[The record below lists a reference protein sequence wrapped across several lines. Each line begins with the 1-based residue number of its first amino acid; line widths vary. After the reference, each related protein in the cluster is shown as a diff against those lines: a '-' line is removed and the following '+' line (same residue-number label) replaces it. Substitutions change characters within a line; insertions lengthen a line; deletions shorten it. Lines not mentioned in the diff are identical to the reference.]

1 MDNQLQLLNFH
12 KMLANFANNLVGA
25 FMILI
30 VYQYTGS
37 LAAAMV
43 YGISTHLLRLVI
55 NIVFDKAK
63 LFSRYPQ
70 LLLLLRAI
78 PIISYN
84 ILVILLELDFNVWFC
99 IIGICIFQSFDYGL
113 NNVSKEIIF
122 NYSSLNKSG
131 GSLGLTRVFEQI
143 GTIVALIA
151 GGMLLDLSPILV
163 VCISIT
169 LYLISVVPLVN
180 YYIKSR
186 KSKTFNKDAI
196 SNAVEVLDKKEN
208 AATSSKKLSKQLLI
222 TYGFVYFSFAFLDLM
237 TGMFN
242 LSVYISQGSFT
253 TAGILSAI
261 FNVVYMVGS
270 YIAGDLNEK
279 KDLSIFISI
288 CCAVIGIS
296 VLFLPYIATN
306 LDTMFWAVCVIYG
319 IIGILYPFVSIFV
332 LQRMLS
338 KTRIVGC
345 SNNALI
351 IREEACVV
359 AYSAGYAMGFV
370 SIPAIFILMSVALIA
385 SAGIIPI
392 CEEKTRKNL
401 VDYLQNNE
409 VTHSKKRKKAPA
421 PKKAVAIKDAKEEK
435 VSDAKSSTTE
445 NKKSVEDTKPSTTK
459 KSDK

>member
-1 MDNQLQLLNFH
+1 
-12 KMLANFANNLVGA
+12 MLANFANNLVGA

-37 LAAAMV
+37 LVAAMI
-43 YGISTHLLRLVI
+43 YGIAHHILRLVI
-55 NIVFDKAK
+55 NIVFDKTRV
-63 LFSRYPQ
+63 FSRYPQ

-84 ILVILLELDFNVWFC
+84 VLVILLEVGVNVWLC
-99 IIGICIFQSFDYGL
+99 IVGICIFQAFDYGL

-169 LYLISVVPLVN
+169 LYLISVIPLVN

-196 SNAVEVLDKKEN
+196 SNAVAVLDKKEN

-261 FNVVYMVGS
+261 FNVVYMIGS

-279 KDLSIFISI
+279 KDLSIFISV
-288 CCAVIGIS
+288 CCFIIGVS
-296 VLFLPYIATN
+296 VLFLPYIAAH
-306 LDTMFWAVCVIYG
+306 LDTMFWAVCVIYT
-319 IIGILYPFVSIFV
+319 IIGMLYPFVSIFV

-345 SNNALI
+345 SNNALV

-359 AYSAGYAMGFV
+359 AYSCGYAMGFAT
-370 SIPAIFILMSVALIA
+370 IPAIFILMSVALIA
-385 SAGIIPI
+385 SSVIIPV
-392 CEEKTRKNL
+392 CEERTRKNL

-409 VTHSKKRKKAPA
+409 ITHTKKRAPKKSSTPAKAIAIKAETKVEDSKPA
-421 PKKAVAIKDAKEEK
+421 PKKTET
-435 VSDAKSSTTE
+435 KSTE
-445 NKKSVEDTKPSTTK
+445 SKSTK
-459 KSDK
+459 K

>member
-1 MDNQLQLLNFH
+1 
-12 KMLANFANNLVGA
+12 MLANFANNLVGA

-37 LAAAMV
+37 LVAAMI
-43 YGISTHLLRLVI
+43 YGIAHHTLRLFI
-55 NIVFDKAK
+55 NIALDKTK
-63 LFSRYPQ
+63 VFSRYPQ
-70 LLLLLRAI
+70 LMLLIRAI

-84 ILVILLELDFNVWFC
+84 ILVILLELEFNVWFC
-99 IIGICIFQSFDYGL
+99 IVGICIFQAFDYGL

-169 LYLISVVPLVN
+169 LYLISVIPLVN
-180 YYIKSR
+180 YYLKSR

-196 SNAVEVLDKKEN
+196 SNAVAVLDKKEN

-261 FNVVYMVGS
+261 FNIVYMIGS

-279 KDLSIFISI
+279 KDLSIFVSI
-288 CCAVIGIS
+288 CCAIIGIS
-296 VLFLPYIATN
+296 VFFLPYIAIN
-306 LDTMFWAVCVIYG
+306 LDSMFWAVCLIYG

-345 SNNALI
+345 SNSALI

-370 SIPAIFILMSVALIA
+370 SIPAIFILMGIALIA
-385 SAGIIPI
+385 SAGIIPAS
-392 CEEKTRKNL
+392 EEITRKNL

-409 VTHSKKRKKAPA
+409 VTHSKKRAKKSAPA
-421 PKKAVAIKDAKEEK
+421 KAVAIKETKTS
-435 VSDAKSSTTE
+435 VSSTKTE
-445 NKKSVEDTKPSTTK
+445 STDSKTTKNTTTK
-459 KSDK
+459 K

>member
-37 LAAAMV
+37 LAAAMI
-43 YGISTHLLRLVI
+43 YGIAHHTLRLFI
-55 NIVFDKAK
+55 NIALDKTK
-63 LFSRYPQ
+63 VFSRYPQ
-70 LLLLLRAI
+70 LMLLIRAI

-84 ILVILLELDFNVWFC
+84 ILVILLELEFNVWFC
-99 IIGICIFQSFDYGL
+99 IIGICIFQAFDYGL

-163 VCISIT
+163 VCISIS
-169 LYLISVVPLVN
+169 LYLISVIPLVN
-180 YYIKSR
+180 YYLKSR

-196 SNAVEVLDKKEN
+196 SNAVAVLDKKEN

-288 CCAVIGIS
+288 CCAVIGAS
-296 VLFLPYIATN
+296 VFFLPYIAAN
-306 LDTMFWAVCVIYG
+306 LNTMFWAVCVIYG

-345 SNNALI
+345 SNSALV

-370 SIPAIFILMSVALIA
+370 SIPAIFILMGIALIA
-385 SAGIIPI
+385 TSGIIPA
-392 CEEKTRKNL
+392 CEEITRKNL

-409 VTHSKKRKKAPA
+409 VTHSKKRTKKPAPA
-421 PKKAVAIKDAKEEK
+421 KAVAIKETKSTASNTKVESVDAK
-435 VSDAKSSTTE
+435 T
-445 NKKSVEDTKPSTTK
+445 TTK
-459 KSDK
+459 STKDQVAKK